1 MEYKWDEPDTIIAE
15 NNERLEQNAVEYN
28 PLVGTIVHPDIP
40 RNHIFIKGAPI
51 QDMYIPAEMEI
62 EPLVK
67 VLRATKSLAAAAD
80 GMFGGIITD
89 ADKLR
94 VWKSFVR
101 TRQRYD
107 FEFWAAT
114 KWNIYDK
121 ETAVLIP
128 FILNR
133 PQRTV
138 FLPVLERLRKS
149 SKPIDIVLL
158 KARQWG
164 GSTLADAYQCWIQQE
179 WKKNWNSVICADIE
193 DQAKTILGMMDTAF
207 TNYDVELTGEEKPEL
222 KPYMGSSSTRQ
233 VTTNGATIS
242 IGSAQKPE
250 KIRSQNLKMAHLTEV
265 GLWKATEKKRPEDL
279 VQAIFGSINPAPYTM
294 KVLES
299 TAKGVGNYF
308 HKTYMKA
315 KKGKN
320 NFTAV
325 FVAWWQIDL
334 YQSYIPDY
342 YEFIAGMT
350 ENEKWLFSLGATLEA
365 IAWYRLKE
373 LEFEG
378 EHWRMCSEY
387 PSTDIEAF
395 QSTGS
400 NYFPNDYVDEQYENV
415 CDPIFVGDIAGDAP
429 KGKHALENLH
439 LDGDGRGRLKI
450 WKYADNQTKMHNR
463 YLVTV
468 DLGKGHT
475 ATADNSVICV
485 IDRYW
490 QIEADGIPEVAAEW
504 AGHLDMDLL
513 AWKAAQI
520 ATYYDNA
527 LLVIESNTIETASI
541 DYFRT
546 VLVEIKDFYRNL
558 YKRSAN
564 NKSDDSGK
572 TERYGWSTNG
582 QSKPQICSMLKNCLR
597 DGLYY
602 ERCRE
607 AVDEM
612 KVFEEKTDGTMGAVD
627 GCHDDRV
634 ITRAIAM
641 YFIYKPIMG
650 QVRYAEEQKPLSQP
664 APETYNEF
672 TL

>member
-1 MEYKWDEPDTIIAE
+1 MEINWKIPQTIIEINEYRLKE
-15 NNERLEQNAVEYN
+15 NNKPYN
-28 PLVGTIVHPDIP
+28 PLVGTIVNENAMPRVLISIPD
-40 RNHIFIKGAPI
+40 API
-51 QDMYIPAEMEI
+51 PEMYIPVEMEV
-62 EPLVK
+62 EPI
-67 VLRATKSLAAAAD
+67 VLALHKGKTLRGTAK
-80 GMFGGIITD
+80 GMLGSTSTQSIVSIW
-89 ADKLR
+89 R
-94 VWKSFVR
+94 SFIR
-101 TRQRYD
+101 CRQRYD

-114 KWNIYDK
+114 KWKIYDK
-121 ETAVLIP
+121 ETAQLVP

-133 PQRTV
+133 PQRSRL
-138 FLPVLERLRKS
+138 LPELETLRKANR
-149 SKPIDIVLL
+149 PIDIILL

-164 GSTLADAYQCWIQQE
+164 GSTLIDAYQSWIQQE

-193 DQAKTILGMMDTAF
+193 DQSKIVLGMMDTAF
-207 TNYDVELTGEEKPEL
+207 SNYDVSDTGEEKPEL
-222 KPYMGSSSTRQ
+222 RPFMGSNSTRK
-233 VTTNGATIS
+233 VSTNGATIS

-250 KIRSQNLKMAHLTEV
+250 KIRSQNVKMAHLTEI
-265 GLWKATEKKRPEDL
+265 GLWKETEKKKPEDL
-279 VQAIFGSINPAPYTM
+279 IQAIFGSINPGPYTM
-294 KVLES
+294 KALES

-308 HKTYMKA
+308 HRTYMKA

-320 NFTAV
+320 NFRAV
-325 FVAWWQIDL
+325 FVAWWEIDL
-334 YQSYIPDY
+334 YQSEVYDY
-342 YEFIAGMT
+342 TAFIESMN

-365 IAWYRLKE
+365 IAWYRIKDR
-373 LEFEG
+373 EFEG
-378 EHWRMCSEY
+378 EHWRMCSEF

-395 QSTGS
+395 QSTGC
-400 NYFPNDYVDEQYENV
+400 NYFPNEYVDEQYEN
-415 CDPIFVGDIAGDAP
+415 CQEPIFVGDIYGDSN
-429 KGKHALENLH
+429 KGEKALQNLY
-439 LDGDGRGRLKI
+439 LSADMKGRLKV
-450 WKYADNQTKMHNR
+450 WKDADRQTKMHNR

-475 ATADNSVICV
+475 ASADNSVICV

-490 QIEADGIPEVAAEW
+490 QIEADGVPEVAAEW
-504 AGHLDMDLL
+504 AGHLDIDLL

-527 LLVIESNTIETASI
+527 LLVIESNTIETHTI

-546 VLVEIKDFYRNL
+546 VLVEIKDYYRNL

-564 NKSDDSGK
+564 NTTDNSGK
-572 TERYGWSTNG
+572 IERYGWSTNSS
-582 QSKPQICSMLKNCLR
+582 SKPQICAMLKTCLR
-597 DGLYY
+597 EGLYY

-612 KVFEEKTDGTMGAVD
+612 KVFEEKADGTFGAVE

-650 QVRYAEEQKPLSQP
+650 TVRFKEEKKPEKP
-664 APETYNEF
+664 ADPEMFNEF